1 MRQCSAIFAL
11 VCVSFGSASATTR
24 NVPDDVATIQGALDA
39 STSGDTILVAPGTYL
54 ESIDFSGK
62 NVAVRSTAGAA
73 ATTIHAIAGR
83 SVARFQTGE
92 TQAAT
97 LDGFTLMGGAPDPFS
112 TQGNQGAGIYVYGAS
127 PTIVNNIVTG
137 NAALYGGGIY
147 LSGSASLVSGN
158 IITGNN
164 ASGGGGAF
172 YITSST
178 ADISGNRIENNVG
191 CSGSAFE
198 LWDAGNSVV
207 RNNLILRNQGLCSC
221 GGGAGTITMFNHSD
235 VDFIQNVIAYNS
247 ASCGGGLSWL
257 TPKFDRGPFLLNNTI
272 AFNTALQGAAIFS
285 DGYVANIL
293 LVNNLLIGAVGS
305 AVVHCAAG
313 SFTNETPVLANNDIY
328 AGGTAPF
335 GGICPNVIGQSG
347 NVSGD
352 ARFVNAANDQ
362 FGIGPGSAGL
372 DAGTSTGVTLP
383 ATDPAGQPRI
393 LDGDGNGVA
402 IVDMG
407 ALEAPVPGP
416 LALYGATSRK
426 VHGAVAY
433 WLSLNLIPTNPTTEP
448 RLGPTQ
454 QIVLT
459 FNKPIGA
466 GTASVA
472 AGIATAGTQTI
483 SGPDLLFDLSGVAD
497 QQYVTVNAAN
507 VTSAWGE
514 TGGTGSVRVG
524 FLLGDVNQNRVVTL
538 ADLAQVN
545 AQLSQPLTAANFL
558 KDVNVN
564 GTLTLSDKGVTNGNL
579 TKALPPP

>member
-1 MRQCSAIFAL
+1 MRRCGAICAVL
-11 VCVSFGSASATTR
+11 CLSIGSTLATTR
-24 NVPDDVATIQGALDA
+24 NVPGDVATIQGAIDA
-39 STSGDTILVAPGTYL
+39 STSGDIVLVSPGTYL
-54 ESIDFSGK
+54 ESLDFTGK
-62 NVAVRSTAGAA
+62 NIAVRSTNGAA
-73 ATTIHAIAGR
+73 ATTIHAIPGR

-92 TQAAT
+92 TLAAT
-97 LDGFTLMGGAPDPFS
+97 LDGFTLTGGAPDPFS
-112 TQGNQGAGIYVYGAS
+112 TQGNQGAGIYIYGAS

-158 IITGNN
+158 LITGNN

-172 YITSST
+172 YITTST
-178 ADISGNRIENNVG
+178 ADISGNRIENNSG
-191 CSGSAFE
+191 CVGSAFE

-221 GGGAGTITMFNHSD
+221 GGGAGTITMVNHSD
-235 VDFIQNVIAYNS
+235 VDFIQNVIAWNS
-247 ASCGGGLSWL
+247 ASCGGGFSWL

-272 AFNTALQGAAIFS
+272 AFNTALQGAAIYS
-285 DGYVANIL
+285 DGFPANVR
-293 LVNNLLIGAVGS
+293 LVNNLLVGAAGS
-305 AVVHCAAG
+305 AVMYCDN
-313 SFTNETPVLANNDIY
+313 SFGGVETPTLANNDIY
-328 AGGTAPF
+328 AGGTVPF
-335 GGICPNVIGQSG
+335 GGTCPNAIGQSG
-347 NVSGD
+347 NVSGL

-372 DAGTSTGVTLP
+372 DAGTSAGVALP
-383 ATDPAGQPRI
+383 ATDLAGQPRV

-407 ALEAPVPGP
+407 ALEGAVPGP

-426 VHGAVAY
+426 MHGAVAY
-433 WLSLNLIPTNPTTEP
+433 WLPLGLVSTNPTTEP
-448 RLGPTQ
+448 RSGPAQ

-459 FNKPIGA
+459 FNKPISA
-466 GTASVA
+466 GTASIA
-472 AGIATAGTQTI
+472 AGVATAGTQII
-483 SGPDLLFDLSGVAD
+483 SGPDLVFDLSGVAD
-497 QQYVTVNAAN
+497 QQYVTVTAAN
-507 VTSAWGE
+507 VTSAYGE

-524 FLLGDVNQNRVVTL
+524 FLAGDVNQNRVVTL

-545 AQLSQPLTAANFL
+545 AQLSQPVTAANFL

-564 GTLTLSDKGVTNGNL
+564 GTLTLADKGVTNGNL